1 MCACL
6 ESVLKPPNGGLLA
19 VVPPV
24 KQAEKYVQEEGCLRR
39 KMYSA
44 QQVP

>member
-1 MCACL
+1 MFGECF
-6 ESVLKPPNGGLLA
+6 KPLDGSLLA

-24 KQAEKYVQEEGCLRR
+24 KQAEKYVQEEGRLRR

-44 QQVP
+44 QQVPSG